1 MKRIFVVSPLRGTP
15 MQFKMI
21 DDRARMLENTGA
33 ADEIVR
39 KAVAAWRAEL
49 FESNQRL
56 AERLCREVILA
67 GNRPVAGHLFYP
79 HFLDDK
85 VQSERE
91 LGMKAG
97 REDLI
102 ECQEAWIYTV
112 YGISSGMELDVTAA
126 RDHSILLHTPDHW
139 AASER

>member
-21 DDRARMLENTGA
+21 DDRVRMLENTGA
-33 ADEIVR
+33 ADEITR

-49 FESNQRL
+49 FEANQRL

-79 HFLDDK
+79 RFLDDK

-102 ECQEAWIYTV
+102 ECQVAWIYTV
-112 YGISSGMELDVTAA
+112 YGISVGMSADIQAA
-126 RDHSILLHTPDHW
+126 RDHNILLYTPEHW